1 MLLRNYSWSMQLT
14 DTVFVVDDDSSARN
28 GFARLLRTAGYNV
41 WSFSSEK
48 EFLDALEPG
57 MHGCVILDAK
67 MPGMSMTDLH
77 SELQKCGSQ
86 LHVIVVTANDDAE
99 TRDQAR
105 RINAEG
111 FFRKPVDATALLD
124 AIEWALRQENDS

>member
-1 MLLRNYSWSMQLT
+1 MRLT
-14 DTVFVVDDDSSARN
+14 DTVFVVDDDPSARN

-41 WSFSSEK
+41 WSFSSAN

-57 MHGCVILDAK
+57 THGCIVLDAK
-67 MPGMSMTDLH
+67 MPGMSMADLH
-77 SELQKCGSQ
+77 SGLQGRGAQ
-86 LHVIVVTANDDAE
+86 LHVIVVTADDDAE

-105 RINAEG
+105 NMNAKA

-124 AIEWALRQENDS
+124 AIEWALRQEKDH